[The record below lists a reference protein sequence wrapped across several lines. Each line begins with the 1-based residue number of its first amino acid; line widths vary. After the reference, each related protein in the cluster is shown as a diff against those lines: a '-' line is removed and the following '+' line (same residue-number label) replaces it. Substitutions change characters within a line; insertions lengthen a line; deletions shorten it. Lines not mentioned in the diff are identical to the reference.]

1 MKWFNDVKT
10 MEELRKRYRALLKKY
25 HPDNHG
31 GSDEITK
38 EINTEYDLV
47 FAKLSH
53 ENTENEQGYTYEEN
67 EQFKAV
73 MNAIIGFNITI
84 EIIGSWVWCFDCF
97 QYTDKLKELGF
108 TWCSKKR
115 AWVWHS
121 EPYRRHHKREI
132 PLNEIRQRYGS
143 QTVRNQYKQYSLD
156 A

>member
-10 MEELRKRYRALLKKY
+10 MEELRKRYRQLLKQY
-25 HPDNHG
+25 HPDNNG
-31 GSDEITK
+31 GNDEITK
-38 EINTEYDLV
+38 EINVEYDFV
-47 FAKLSH
+47 FAELSH
-53 ENTENEQGYTYEEN
+53 ENTDTEQGYTYEEN

-84 EIIGSWVWCFDCF
+84 EVIGSWVWCFDCF
-97 QYTDKLKELGF
+97 SYKDKLKELGF
-108 TWCSKKR
+108 TWCSKKK

-121 EPYRRHHKREI
+121 EPYRKHHKREI
-132 PLNEIRQRYGS
+132 PLSQIKAKYGC